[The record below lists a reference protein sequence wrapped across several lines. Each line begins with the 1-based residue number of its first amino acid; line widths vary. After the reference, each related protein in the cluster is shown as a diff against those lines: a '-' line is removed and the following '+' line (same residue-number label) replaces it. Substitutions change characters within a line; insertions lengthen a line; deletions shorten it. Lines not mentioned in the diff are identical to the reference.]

1 MTWAMYTL
9 RILTLDMVMELEPIE
24 ENFLSLYIRE
34 GLEDMG
40 RVFFLMVLNEPV

>member
-1 MTWAMYTL
+1 
-9 RILTLDMVMELEPIE
+9 MELEPIE

-40 RVFFLMVLNEPV
+40 RVFFSDGLE